1 MRIVT
6 IGLLIYSS
14 LKNKIFPGITQLLNT
29 NISKISLVFCFVF
42 LSLHLVVLSDGTWKQ
57 STELRGS
64 SRDGAVGFSIGNR
77 GYIGTGYD
85 GAWRSDFWE
94 YNPDTDTWRQRA
106 VFGGGDRRGA
116 VGFSIGNR
124 GYIGTGYNR
133 SWRKDFWEYNPSTNS
148 WTQKAEFPGQ
158 ARESAVGF
166 SIGTRG
172 YIGTGWEGQN
182 LRDFWEYNPDN
193 NSWTRKADFGGT
205 ARAAAV
211 GFSIGDRGY
220 IGTGYDGEWKRDFWE
235 YNPSSNAW
243 TRKAD
248 FGGTARLGAVGFSI
262 GEKGYI
268 GTGLDIDWA
277 GKKKDMWEYNP
288 SSNSWKQ
295 KSNFGGVTRLGA
307 VGFSIGTKGYLGTG
321 WVGFTER
328 DFWEFDPAG
337 QSVIVDKLITVSP
350 GDKNY
355 GVVIEGHSSTQI
367 FNIENPHDTEV
378 SGTIF
383 LTGVSADQYKIADGG
398 ESFTLGPGESTEIVV
413 VFQPLGSGL
422 KEAAFNVN
430 PMASDPSSNIEV
442 ILRGEGI
449 HVDYAAQ
456 LRVSDVNENAVE
468 LIFGTTD
475 IEINL
480 NYDQYAPSVPPSGE
494 FDARF
499 RYSNQD
505 LIKDLRSTTV
515 TQNIWNLVVQS
526 SSGGYPMTL
535 EWNSEQ
541 LDEKGRFLLVDAVTG
556 ERTINVDMR
565 TSNSFALSSSSMNE
579 LFIIHS
585 IIETQSVVTRTG
597 WNLVGLPLI
606 SDDTHYSSLFPGA
619 ISGTLYHFDGVYRQ
633 SESLK
638 SGIGYWLRFTKEG
651 GASLQGEYINDVEID
666 LAQGWNI
673 ISGPSE
679 KSSVSAIKD
688 PNNIIIPG
696 TVYGFE
702 GTYIRASEIKP
713 GQGYW
718 IRASKEGSINITG
731 GEIVENPVGK
741 VIAGETQDL
750 DDFNRLVFTQNDG
763 KDHILYFGG
772 QLENDISIDQYS
784 LPPIS
789 PGTVF
794 DVRFADHRYLSNS
807 DKVDIL
813 LQSVDSDLKVE
824 FIPSFHKNDG
834 AYVLYELKDVEVVG
848 ETILNGKMEFSLSAA
863 DVDII
868 QILPYTKVFDDI
880 PEKFILSQN
889 YPNPF
894 NPSTNIKYA
903 LPSDVHVK
911 LEVFNILGQRV
922 DVLVDEYQEA
932 GYYNVTFESRD
943 LPSGTYL
950 YRIQAGQFVDIKRFL
965 LLK

>member
-6 IGLLIYSS
+6 IGLLLYSS
-14 LKNKIFPGITQLLNT
+14 LKVKIFPGMTRFLYT
-29 NISKISLVFCFVF
+29 NLSKIFLTLCFIF
-42 LSLHLVVLSDGTWKQ
+42 LFTYVDVLSDGTWKQ
-57 STELRGS
+57 LSELTGS

-94 YNPDTDTWRQRA
+94 YNPDNDTWRQRA
-106 VFGGGDRRGA
+106 VFGGGGRRGA

-124 GYIGTGYNR
+124 GYVGTGYNR
-133 SWRKDFWEYNPSTNS
+133 SWRKDFWEYNPSTNT

-182 LRDFWEYNPDN
+182 LEDFWEYNPGN

-205 ARAAAV
+205 ARSAAV

-235 YNPSSNAW
+235 YNPSSNVW

-248 FGGTARLGAVGFSI
+248 FEGTARLGAVGFSI
-262 GEKGYI
+262 EEKGYI

-277 GKKKDMWEYNP
+277 GKKRDMWEYNP
-288 SSNSWKQ
+288 SFNSWSQ

-307 VGFSIGTKGYLGTG
+307 VGFSIGTKGYIGTG
-321 WVGFTER
+321 WIGLTER
-328 DFWEFDPAG
+328 DFWEFDS
-337 QSVIVDKLITVSP
+337 SVESPKVENLIVVSP

-367 FNIENPHDTEV
+367 FIVENPHDTEV

-383 LTGVSADQYKIADGG
+383 LTGNSAEQYKIADGD
-398 ESFTLGPGESTEIVV
+398 ESFTLGPGESSEITV
-413 VFQPLGSGL
+413 VFQPLGSGV

-430 PMASDPSSNIEV
+430 PGSSDPSSHIEV
-442 ILRGEGI
+442 LLRGEGI

-456 LRVSDVNENAVE
+456 LRVSDANENTVE
-468 LIFGTTD
+468 LIFGTT
-475 IEINL
+475 ETEFNL
-480 NYDQYAPSVPPSGE
+480 YYDQYAPSVPPSGE

-515 TQNIWNLVVQS
+515 TQNVWNMLLQS
-526 SSGGYPMTL
+526 SNGGQPMTL

-541 LDEKGRFLLVDAVTG
+541 LDAKGRFLLVDAVTG
-556 ERTINVDMR
+556 ERAINVDMR
-565 TSNSFALSSSSMNE
+565 STDSFTLSNSSVKE

-597 WNLVGLPLI
+597 WNLVGLPLH
-606 SDDTHYSSLFPGA
+606 SDNTHYASLFPGA
-619 ISGTLYHFDGVYRQ
+619 ISGTLYHFNGVYRQ
-633 SESLK
+633 SESLE
-638 SGIGYWLRFTKEG
+638 SGRGYWLRFAKDG
-651 GASLQGEYINDVEID
+651 GASLQGEYINDVEIE

-679 KSSVSAIKD
+679 KSSVAAISD
-688 PNNIIIPG
+688 PNNIVIPG

-718 IRASKEGSINITG
+718 IRASKKGSINITG

-741 VIAGETQDL
+741 VIAGGTQDL
-750 DDFNRLVFTQNDG
+750 DDFNRLVFTDKDG
-763 KDHILYFGG
+763 KDHFLYFGG
-772 QLENDISIDQYS
+772 QLENDITIDQYS

-789 PGTVF
+789 PGTIF
-794 DVRFADHRYLSNS
+794 DVRFKEHRYLNESHE
-807 DKVDIL
+807 VDIL
-813 LQSVDSDLKVE
+813 LQSIDPELKIE
-824 FIPSFHKNDG
+824 FIPSLYQKDG
-834 AYVLYELKDVEVVG
+834 AYVLYELKDGEVVG
-848 ETILNGKMEFSLSAA
+848 ETILNGKMEFSLTTV
-863 DVDII
+863 DVHTV
-868 QILPYTKVFDDI
+868 QILPFTEVFDDV
-880 PEKFILSQN
+880 PEKFVLSQN

-903 LPSDVHVK
+903 LPSEVHVK

-922 DVLVDEYQEA
+922 AVLVDDYQEA
-932 GYYNVTFESRD
+932 GYYDVTFESRE
-943 LPSGTYL
+943 LPSGIYL
-950 YRIQAGQFVDIKRFL
+950 YRIHAGQFVDMKRFL

>member
-1 MRIVT
+1 MKSRIVFF
-6 IGLLIYSS
+6 LFLC
-14 LKNKIFPGITQLLNT
+14 
-29 NISKISLVFCFVF
+29 ISQILVFTQNDWNRIVD
-42 LSLHLVVLSDGTWKQ
+42 LPGN
-57 STELRGS
+57 S
-64 SRDGAVGFSIGNR
+64 SRDGAVGFAIDR
-77 GYIGTGYD
+77 WGYLGTGYR
-85 GAWRSDFWE
+85 GVFLNDFWQ
-94 YNPDTDTWRQRA
+94 YTPALNVWSQVAAFP
-106 VFGGGDRRGA
+106 GGPRRGA
-116 VGFSIGNR
+116 VGFSIGYR
-124 GYIGTGYNR
+124 GYVGTGYNGT
-133 SWRKDFWEYNPSTNS
+133 WRKDFWEYNPSINT

-182 LRDFWEYNPDN
+182 LRDFWEYNPGN
-193 NSWTRKADFGGT
+193 NTWTRKADFGGT
-205 ARAAAV
+205 ARSAAV

-220 IGTGYDGEWKRDFWE
+220 IGTGYDGEWKLDFWE

-243 TRKAD
+243 TRRAD

-262 GEKGYI
+262 EEKGYI

-277 GKKKDMWEYNP
+277 GKKRDMWEYNP
-288 SSNSWKQ
+288 SSNSWRQ

-307 VGFSIGTKGYLGTG
+307 TGFSIGTKGYIGTG
-321 WVGFTER
+321 WIGLAER

-337 QSVIVDKLITVSP
+337 ESAITENLILVSP
-350 GDKNY
+350 GNKNY

-367 FNIENPHDTEV
+367 FIIENPHNTQV

-383 LTGVSADQYKIADGG
+383 LTGNSADQYKIADGDK
-398 ESFTLGPGESTEIVV
+398 SFDLGPGESKEITV
-413 VFQPLGSGL
+413 VFEPLGSGT

-430 PMASDPSSNIEV
+430 PGSSDPSSNVEV
-442 ILRGEGI
+442 FLRGEGI

-456 LRVSDVNENAVE
+456 LRVSDVNENTVE

-475 IEINL
+475 TEFNL
-480 NYDQYAPSVPPSGE
+480 NYDQYAPSIPSSGE

-515 TQNIWNLVVQS
+515 TKNIWNLLLQS
-526 SSGGYPMTL
+526 SNGGQPMTL

-541 LDEKGRFLLVDAVTG
+541 LDAKGRFLLVDAVTG
-556 ERTINVDMR
+556 DRAINVDMR
-565 TSNSFALSSSSMNE
+565 STNSFTINNSSINE
-579 LFIIHS
+579 LFIVHS

-597 WNLVGLPLI
+597 WNLVGMPLH
-606 SDDTHYSSLFPGA
+606 SDNTHYASLFPGA
-619 ISGTLYHFDGVYRQ
+619 ISGTLYHFNGVYRQ
-633 SESLK
+633 SESLE
-638 SGIGYWLRFTKEG
+638 SGRGYWLRFTKDG
-651 GASLQGEYINDVEID
+651 GASLQGEYINDVEIE

-679 KSSVSAIKD
+679 KSSVAAISD
-688 PNNIIIPG
+688 PNNIVIPG

-702 GTYIRASEIKP
+702 GTYVRSSEIEP

-718 IRASKEGSINITG
+718 IRASKKGSIRITSGENIQST
-731 GEIVENPVGK
+731 VGK
-741 VIAGETQDL
+741 IIAGDANDL
-750 DDFNRLVFTQNDG
+750 DGFSRLIFTDKDG
-763 KDHILYFGG
+763 KEHILYFGG
-772 QLENDISIDQYS
+772 QLENDITIDQYS

-789 PGTVF
+789 PGKVF
-794 DVRFADHRYLSNS
+794 DVRFREHRYLSES
-807 DKVDIL
+807 HEVDIL
-813 LQSVDSDLKVE
+813 LQSTDPELKIE
-824 FIPSFHKNDG
+824 FIPSSHKNDG
-834 AYVLYELKDVEVVG
+834 AYVLYEVKDGEVVG
-848 ETILNGKMEFSLSAA
+848 ETILNGKMEFSLTTV
-863 DVDII
+863 DVHTV
-868 QILPYTKVFDDI
+868 QILPFTEVFDDA
-880 PEKFILSQN
+880 PGKFVLSQN

-903 LPSDVHVK
+903 LPSEVHVK

-932 GYYNVTFESRD
+932 GYYDVTFESRE
-943 LPSGTYL
+943 LPSGIYL
-950 YRIQAGQFVDIKRFL
+950 YRIQAGQFVDMKRFL